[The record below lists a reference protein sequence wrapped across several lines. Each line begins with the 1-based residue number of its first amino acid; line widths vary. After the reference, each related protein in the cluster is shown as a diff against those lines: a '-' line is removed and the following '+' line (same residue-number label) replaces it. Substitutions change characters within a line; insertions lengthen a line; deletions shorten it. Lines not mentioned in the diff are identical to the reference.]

1 MSVTFNCC
9 GELNLASMF
18 KGCCPRSKQ
27 LPKKEQII
35 YTDNVKQIVI
45 LSTPQ
50 IDVTEMVVFEDLAN
64 TEITMFTRDE
74 QGAIRYIAVH
84 GLDSFQHTSTNNA
97 STIEIK
103 SPDDIIGK
111 TINEVLPEYMLRFL
125 TPIYEQTLQGNFLQ
139 LTTMWRGGTHLLR
152 TFPIFDHKKRVIGG
166 QVIMSPF
173 NNDFNGDINRF
184 TLKPTHDQRM
194 INPNQGPF
202 NGPERQTIHYPHHS
216 GILKS
221 QITPNATDTNNTT
234 DHRTT
239 QSPTPTKETTP
250 PK

>member
-9 GELNLASMF
+9 GELKLASMF
-18 KGCCPRSKQ
+18 KGCCPPSQTKQ
-27 LPKKEQII
+27 VPKKEQII

-50 IDVTEMVVFEDLAN
+50 IDVTEMVVFEDLEN
-64 TEITMFTRDE
+64 TEITMFTRDDK
-74 QGAIRYIAVH
+74 GIIRYIAVH
-84 GLDSFQHTSTNNA
+84 GIASFQHNE
-97 STIEIK
+97 EIK
-103 SPDDIIGK
+103 SPNDIIGK
-111 TINEVLPEYMLRFL
+111 TIHEVLPEYMLRFL

-139 LTTMWRGGTHLLR
+139 LTTMWRGSTHLLR

-184 TLKPTHDQRM
+184 TLKPIDDGTNQRRM
-194 INPNQGPF
+194 MNT
-202 NGPERQTIHYPHHS
+202 GPERQTIHYPHHS

-221 QITPNATDTNNTT
+221 QITPNAE
-234 DHRTT
+234 
-239 QSPTPTKETTP
+239 PAKETTP
-250 PK
+250 TK